1 MVKKQKNKKV
11 IDLFDED
18 LDRNDYTSF
27 QNVFFDLI
35 DDIIEEYDD

>member
-11 IDLFDED
+11 IDLVDED